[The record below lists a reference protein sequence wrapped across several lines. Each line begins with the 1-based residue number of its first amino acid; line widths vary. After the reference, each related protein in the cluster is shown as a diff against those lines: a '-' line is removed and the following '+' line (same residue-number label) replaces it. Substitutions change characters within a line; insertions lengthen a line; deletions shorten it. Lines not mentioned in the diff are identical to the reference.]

1 MAQPVGK
8 RPSVPLPE
16 PGINPVDALH
26 ELERHVDTVAA
37 IDLLSK
43 LEIGLYPM
51 SQVHT
56 FRKCVRK
63 FALFPMCFLP
73 FSFVRVNFI

>member
-1 MAQPVGK
+1 VAQAVAK

-26 ELERHVDTVAA
+26 ELANHVDTVTA

-43 LEIGLYPM
+43 IEAGLYPI

-56 FRKCVRK
+56 FRKSVRK
-63 FALFPMCFLP
+63 FALFPMRFLP